1 MTGGIKA
8 IDTSLIHR
16 IHSGQVVLDLQ
27 SAIKELL
34 ENSLDA
40 GATAIDVRIKDNGL
54 DSIEVV
60 DNGSGIA
67 EADWESVALRH
78 HTSKLPSLE
87 DLHKVTTFG
96 FRGEALSA
104 LAALC
109 DSITVVTATKETA
122 PMGAVIKLGTDG
134 RTIDTSGRVAR
145 PRGTT
150 VTLSG
155 LFNPLPVRRK
165 EFERNAKKEVSKALV
180 LLTAYA
186 LVPASASVQDAR
198 NGVRLKVEL
207 TAGGGRASKRNIHLM
222 TDGRGQLRSSVGAV
236 WGPSALDNVED
247 IDLSLEVE
255 IDRLMA
261 RREGITERTQTVKV
275 KGLIS
280 SAQWG
285 CGFSTSSRQFFYING
300 RPCNL
305 TKVARAVNEVYKSFN
320 TNQLPLA
327 ILDFKIPNESVDI
340 NVSPDKRTIFV
351 HSEDCLIDSLKTALE
366 SFFAPSRNTFT
377 VEGASRTIKSIRRD
391 HSHPSLKQS
400 QHSQAISQT
409 QQKNAGL
416 EEQEGEHQVASDTE
430 AFEDVIARRSLSRRC
445 SQTTANIPSSPH
457 EEQTKR
463 SITSAATLTSSLCEP
478 DEARLSSPSSQASL
492 RQRTLSMSKP
502 SLNRA
507 QTVSV
512 IQAPSNREA
521 ISKDRMSKLREN
533 PQSSISQKPTVKHE
547 SDDETQISVD
557 EGQEVMEDMSE
568 DAGQDEGRNMEI
580 VSPNHE
586 TQKVSE
592 DEANVEAIKVED
604 QTMVRGSR
612 IQDHTIKQSR
622 HANKRILEIE
632 SSTDENILL
641 PTRHSASAVWCGVD
655 QQLSEQ
661 TPASSQ
667 HTLSECGRDL
677 SSRNDPP
684 PENRKFDFS
693 TSCNPQRTS
702 ASSSSSPIAKPRV
715 SQRLRSDKSYRDEII
730 STAPQG
736 EVIMRFDLPRLRKR
750 FANAGN
756 RQAEAQNKRVS
767 QLVKQDDLEETAGI
781 KNKDSEL
788 AEEALSR
795 VISKADFEKMEVK
808 GQFNK
813 GFIIARL
820 QSVDDG
826 TDDLFIID
834 QHASDE
840 KYNFETL
847 QQTTK
852 IKAQALIKPRALHLT
867 AGDEIIAME
876 NIDILNANGFDVH
889 VDENKP
895 AGKGE
900 RISLLSMPVSKET
913 VFDFKDLE
921 QLLQLLS
928 DDSRPSGQMVRPM
941 KARAM
946 FASRACRKS
955 VMIGKTLTKGQM
967 SQLLRNMGTIDQ
979 PWNCP
984 HGRPTMRHLTKLNLA
999 PESSKIKGRFDW
1011 TRWKEALG

>member
-1 MTGGIKA
+1 MTGSIKA

-40 GATAIDVRIKDNGL
+40 GATSIDVRIKDNGL

-67 EADWESVALRH
+67 KDDWESIALRH

-109 DSITVVTATKETA
+109 DSVTVVTATKETA

-134 RTIDTSGRVAR
+134 RTTDTSGRVAR

-155 LFNPLPVRRK
+155 LFGPLPVRRK

-186 LVPASASVQDAR
+186 LVPASASVQDIR
-198 NGVRLKVEL
+198 NGVRLKVEMI
-207 TAGGGRASKRNIHLM
+207 AGGERASKRSIHLM
-222 TDGRGQLRSSVGAV
+222 TDGKGPLRSSVGAV

-255 IDRLMA
+255 IDKVMA
-261 RREGITERTQTVKV
+261 RREGITERMQTVKV

-280 SAQWG
+280 SAKWG

-305 TKVARAVNEVYKSFN
+305 TKVARAINEVYKSFN

-327 ILDFKIPNESVDI
+327 ILDFKIPTESVDI
-340 NVSPDKRTIFV
+340 N
-351 HSEDCLIDSLKTALE
+351 TALE

-377 VEGASRTIKSIRRD
+377 VEGASRTVKSIRRD
-391 HSHPSLKQS
+391 QSQTSLKQS
-400 QHSQAISQT
+400 QHSEESSQT
-409 QQKNAGL
+409 QQGNASL
-416 EEQEGEHQVASDTE
+416 EEQEGEYQMASDIE
-430 AFEDVIARRSLSRRC
+430 ACENVAVRRSLSRRC
-445 SQTTANIPSSPH
+445 SQSTINIYSPPD
-457 EEQTKR
+457 EQIHLMKE
-463 SITSAATLTSSLCEP
+463 SITSAATPTSSLCELNEP
-478 DEARLSSPSSQASL
+478 RVSSPSSQMSL
-492 RQRTLSMSKP
+492 RQQTLSISKP
-502 SLNRA
+502 SLYPA
-507 QTVSV
+507 KTVSSM
-512 IQAPSNREA
+512 QARSNRKA
-521 ISKDRMSKLREN
+521 VSKDKMSGLSKN
-533 PQSSISQKPTVKHE
+533 SPDHINQKPIVKQE
-547 SDDETQISVD
+547 SDDETQIPVA
-557 EGQEVMEDMSE
+557 EGQEVMNDMDEEDVREDDRRSE
-568 DAGQDEGRNMEI
+568 GIG
-580 VSPNHE
+580 SPKPE
-586 TQKVSE
+586 TQKTSE
-592 DEANVEAIKVED
+592 DETTVETIEVDSQMTVPGACVQNLTVKHPGHASKQVVEVRSPID
-604 QTMVRGSR
+604 EKMLLTTPRASTVSCGMEPQLARQT
-612 IQDHTIKQSR
+612 
-622 HANKRILEIE
+622 
-632 SSTDENILL
+632 
-641 PTRHSASAVWCGVD
+641 SASRQRSLSWDGQDVVAVGN
-655 QQLSEQ
+655 
-661 TPASSQ
+661 SS
-667 HTLSECGRDL
+667 
-677 SSRNDPP
+677 P
-684 PENRKFDFS
+684 PENRKINS
-693 TSCNPQRTS
+693 LVSCHPQLTS
-702 ASSSSSPIAKPRV
+702 ASSSSSPIVKRGV
-715 SQRLRSDKSYRDEII
+715 SQSLKPDKSYRNEIV

-736 EVIMRFDLPRLRKR
+736 QVTMRFDLSRLRKR

-756 RQAEAQNKRVS
+756 HQVGAQNGRVS
-767 QLVKQDDLEETAGI
+767 QRLKQGDLEEAAGI

-788 AEEALSR
+788 AEETLSR

-820 QSVDDG
+820 QSDNG

-867 AGDEIIAME
+867 AGDEIVAME

-889 VDENKP
+889 VDETKP
-895 AGKGE
+895 AGRGE
-900 RISLLSMPVSKET
+900 RISLLAIPVSKET
-913 VFDFKDLE
+913 VFDLKDLE
-921 QLLQLLS
+921 QLLHLLS
-928 DDSRPSGQMVRPM
+928 DDSRPSGQMVRCM

-955 VMIGKTLTKGQM
+955 VMIGKTLTKSQM

-984 HGRPTMRHLTKLNLA
+984 HGRPTMRHLTKLNSA
-999 PESSKIKGRFDW
+999 PESRNIKGRFDW
-1011 TRWKEALG
+1011 TRWKDALG

>member
-1 MTGGIKA
+1 MTGSIKA

-67 EADWESVALRH
+67 EADWESIALRH

-109 DSITVVTATKETA
+109 DSVTVVTATKETA

-155 LFNPLPVRRK
+155 LFGPLPVRRK

-186 LVPASASVQDAR
+186 LVPASASGQDTR
-198 NGVRLKVEL
+198 NGVRLKVEMI
-207 TAGGGRASKRNIHLM
+207 AGGGRASKRSIHLM
-222 TDGRGQLRSSVGAV
+222 TDGKGPLRSSVGAV

-255 IDRLMA
+255 IDKVMA
-261 RREGITERTQTVKV
+261 RREGITERMQTVKV

-280 SAQWG
+280 SAKWG

-305 TKVARAVNEVYKSFN
+305 TKVARAINEVYKSFN
-320 TNQLPLA
+320 TNQLPLV
-327 ILDFKIPNESVDI
+327 ILDFKIPTESVDI

-377 VEGASRTIKSIRRD
+377 VEGASRTVKSIRRD
-391 HSHPSLKQS
+391 QSHTSLKRS
-400 QHSQAISQT
+400 QPNEESSQT
-409 QQKNAGL
+409 QEGNASL
-416 EEQEGEHQVASDTE
+416 EGQEGERQIASDVE
-430 AFEDVIARRSLSRRC
+430 ASENVAVRRSLSRRC
-445 SQTTANIPSSPH
+445 SQSTINIYSPPPD
-457 EEQTKR
+457 EQIHLMKE
-463 SITSAATLTSSLCEP
+463 SLTSAATPTSSLCELNEP
-478 DEARLSSPSSQASL
+478 QVSSPSSQLSL
-492 RQRTLSMSKP
+492 GQQTSSISKP
-502 SLNRA
+502 SLYPAKTIPPIPGR
-507 QTVSV
+507 
-512 IQAPSNREA
+512 SNHY
-521 ISKDRMSKLREN
+521 IN
-533 PQSSISQKPTVKHE
+533 QKPTVGQE
-547 SDDETQISVD
+547 SDDETQIPAAKRQGVMNDMD
-557 EGQEVMEDMSE
+557 EE
-568 DAGQDEGRNMEI
+568 DAREDDRRSERIGN
-580 VSPNHE
+580 PKPE
-586 TQKVSE
+586 TQKTSE
-592 DEANVEAIKVED
+592 DETTVETIEVDSQTTVPGACVQDLTVMHPGHASKQVVE
-604 QTMVRGSR
+604 VRSPIGE
-612 IQDHTIKQSR
+612 KM
-622 HANKRILEIE
+622 
-632 SSTDENILL
+632 LL
-641 PTRHSASAVWCGVD
+641 PTPRASTVSCGMEPQLARRTSASRQRSLSWDGQDVAVGN
-655 QQLSEQ
+655 
-661 TPASSQ
+661 SS
-667 HTLSECGRDL
+667 
-677 SSRNDPP
+677 P
-684 PENRKFDFS
+684 PENRKIS
-693 TSCNPQRTS
+693 PLVSCRPQLTSF
-702 ASSSSSPIAKPRV
+702 SSSSSPIVKRRV
-715 SQRLRSDKSYRDEII
+715 SQSLKPDKSYRDEIVSI
-730 STAPQG
+730 APQG
-736 EVIMRFDLPRLRKR
+736 EVTMRFDLSRLRKR

-756 RQAEAQNKRVS
+756 HQVGAQKRRVS
-767 QLVKQDDLEETAGI
+767 QRLKQGDLEEAAGI

-788 AEEALSR
+788 AEETLSR

-820 QSVDDG
+820 QSDNG

-867 AGDEIIAME
+867 AGDEIVAME

-889 VDENKP
+889 VDETKP
-895 AGKGE
+895 AGRGE
-900 RISLLSMPVSKET
+900 RISLLAIPVSKET

-928 DDSRPSGQMVRPM
+928 DDSRPSGQMVRCM

-955 VMIGKTLTKGQM
+955 VMIGKTLTKSQM

-984 HGRPTMRHLTKLNLA
+984 HGRPTMRHLTQLNSA
-999 PESSKIKGRFDW
+999 PKSRNIKGRFDW
-1011 TRWKEALG
+1011 TRWKDALG

>member
-1 MTGGIKA
+1 MTGSIKA
-8 IDTSLIHR
+8 IDTSLVHR

-67 EADWESVALRH
+67 EADWESIALRH

-109 DSITVVTATKETA
+109 HSVTVVTATKETA

-155 LFNPLPVRRK
+155 LFGPLPVRRK

-186 LVPASASVQDAR
+186 LVPASASVQDTR
-198 NGVRLKVEL
+198 NGVRLKVEMI
-207 TAGGGRASKRNIHLM
+207 AGGGRASKRSIHLM
-222 TDGRGQLRSSVGAV
+222 TDGKGPLRSSVGAV

-255 IDRLMA
+255 IDKVMA
-261 RREGITERTQTVKV
+261 RREGITERMQTVKV

-280 SAQWG
+280 SAKWG

-305 TKVARAVNEVYKSFN
+305 TKVARAINEVYKSFN

-327 ILDFKIPNESVDI
+327 ILDFKIPTESVDI

-377 VEGASRTIKSIRRD
+377 VEGASRTVKSIRRD
-391 HSHPSLKQS
+391 QSHTSLKQS
-400 QHSQAISQT
+400 QHSEESSQT
-409 QQKNAGL
+409 QEGNASL
-416 EEQEGEHQVASDTE
+416 EEQESERQIASDIE
-430 AFEDVIARRSLSRRC
+430 ASENVAVRRSLSRRC
-445 SQTTANIPSSPH
+445 SRSTINIYSPPPD
-457 EEQTKR
+457 EEIHPLKE
-463 SITSAATLTSSLCEP
+463 SLTSAATPTSSLCELNEP
-478 DEARLSSPSSQASL
+478 GVSSPSSQVSL
-492 RQRTLSMSKP
+492 RQQTLSISKP
-502 SLNRA
+502 SLYPAKTIPSMRA
-507 QTVSV
+507 R
-512 IQAPSNREA
+512 SNREA
-521 ISKDRMSKLREN
+521 ISKDKMSGPSKN
-533 PQSSISQKPTVKHE
+533 SPDYINQKPIVKQE
-547 SDDETQISVD
+547 SDDETQIPVA
-557 EGQEVMEDMSE
+557 EGQEVMKDMDEE
-568 DAGQDEGRNMEI
+568 DARENDRSDEIG
-580 VSPNHE
+580 SPKPE
-586 TQKVSE
+586 TQKTSE
-592 DEANVEAIKVED
+592 DETTVETIEVDSQMTVPGACVQDLIVKHPGHATKQVVE
-604 QTMVRGSR
+604 VGSP
-612 IQDHTIKQSR
+612 I
-622 HANKRILEIE
+622 
-632 SSTDENILL
+632 DEKMLL
-641 PTRHSASAVWCGVD
+641 PTPRASTVSCGMESQLARQTSASRQRSRAWDGQDVAVGN
-655 QQLSEQ
+655 
-661 TPASSQ
+661 SS
-667 HTLSECGRDL
+667 
-677 SSRNDPP
+677 P
-684 PENRKFDFS
+684 PESRKIS
-693 TSCNPQRTS
+693 SLVSCHPQLTS
-702 ASSSSSPIAKPRV
+702 ASSSSSPIVKRGVTQSLKP
-715 SQRLRSDKSYRDEII
+715 DKAYRDEIV
-730 STAPQG
+730 SAAPQG
-736 EVIMRFDLPRLRKR
+736 EVTMRFDLSRLRKR

-756 RQAEAQNKRVS
+756 HQVGAQNRRVS
-767 QLVKQDDLEETAGI
+767 QRLKQGDLEEAAGI

-788 AEEALSR
+788 AEETLSR

-820 QSVDDG
+820 QSDNG

-867 AGDEIIAME
+867 AGDEIVAME

-889 VDENKP
+889 VDETKP
-895 AGKGE
+895 AGRGE
-900 RISLLSMPVSKET
+900 RISLLAIPVSKET
-913 VFDFKDLE
+913 VFDFKE
-921 QLLQLLS
+921 QLLHLLS
-928 DDSRPSGQMVRPM
+928 DDSRPSGQMVRCM

-955 VMIGKTLTKGQM
+955 VMIGKTLTKSQM

-984 HGRPTMRHLTKLNLA
+984 HGRPTMRHLTKLNSA
-999 PESSKIKGRFDW
+999 PKSRNIKGRFDW
-1011 TRWKEALG
+1011 TRWKDALG

>member
-1 MTGGIKA
+1 M
-8 IDTSLIHR
+8 
-16 IHSGQVVLDLQ
+16 
-27 SAIKELL
+27 
-34 ENSLDA
+34 N
-40 GATAIDVRIKDNGL
+40 
-54 DSIEVV
+54 
-60 DNGSGIA
+60 
-67 EADWESVALRH
+67 
-78 HTSKLPSLE
+78 
-87 DLHKVTTFG
+87 
-96 FRGEALSA
+96 
-104 LAALC
+104 
-109 DSITVVTATKETA
+109 
-122 PMGAVIKLGTDG
+122 
-134 RTIDTSGRVAR
+134 R
-145 PRGTT
+145 PR
-150 VTLSG
+150 
-155 LFNPLPVRRK
+155 
-165 EFERNAKKEVSKALV
+165 
-180 LLTAYA
+180 
-186 LVPASASVQDAR
+186 Q
-198 NGVRLKVEL
+198 
-207 TAGGGRASKRNIHLM
+207 
-222 TDGRGQLRSSVGAV
+222 
-236 WGPSALDNVED
+236 
-247 IDLSLEVE
+247 
-255 IDRLMA
+255 
-261 RREGITERTQTVKV
+261 
-275 KGLIS
+275 
-280 SAQWG
+280 
-285 CGFSTSSRQFFYING
+285 
-300 RPCNL
+300 
-305 TKVARAVNEVYKSFN
+305 
-320 TNQLPLA
+320 
-327 ILDFKIPNESVDI
+327 
-340 NVSPDKRTIFV
+340 
-351 HSEDCLIDSLKTALE
+351 TALE

-391 HSHPSLKQS
+391 HSHPSLKRS

-409 QQKNAGL
+409 QQENAGL
-416 EEQEGEHQVASDTE
+416 EEQEGEHQVASDRE

-457 EEQTKR
+457 EEQTKG

-502 SLNRA
+502 SLNPA

-512 IQAPSNREA
+512 IEALNNREA

-533 PQSSISQKPTVKHE
+533 PQSTISQKPTVKYE
-547 SDDETQISVD
+547 SDDETQISVE

-592 DEANVEAIKVED
+592 DEANVETIEVED

-612 IQDHTIKQSR
+612 IQDHTINQSR

-661 TPASSQ
+661 TPTSSQ
-667 HTLSECGRDL
+667 HTLSESGRDL

-684 PENRKFDFS
+684 PENRKIDFS

-715 SQRLRSDKSYRDEII
+715 SQRLRSDKAYRDEII

-750 FANAGN
+750 LANAGN

-781 KNKDSEL
+781 KNKDSER

-852 IKAQALIKPRALHLT
+852 IKAQALIKY
-867 AGDEIIAME
+867 
-876 NIDILNANGFDVH
+876 V
-889 VDENKP
+889 
-895 AGKGE
+895 
-900 RISLLSMPVSKET
+900 
-913 VFDFKDLE
+913 
-921 QLLQLLS
+921 
-928 DDSRPSGQMVRPM
+928 
-941 KARAM
+941 
-946 FASRACRKS
+946 
-955 VMIGKTLTKGQM
+955 
-967 SQLLRNMGTIDQ
+967 
-979 PWNCP
+979 
-984 HGRPTMRHLTKLNLA
+984 
-999 PESSKIKGRFDW
+999 
-1011 TRWKEALG
+1011 